1 MPDEI
6 VEDAILLKEQ
16 GNIAFKSG
24 NWPQALQCY
33 TSALN
38 LLKENNRD
46 KSILY
51 KNRAAVYS
59 KLGEFENVIVDCN
72 ASLDIVANDPKA
84 LFRRCCAYENLG
96 KYEEA
101 YIDGKQCLLSDPT
114 NKEIQPILSRL
125 HPIVQE
131 KISENAQ
138 LSNKIESMFKY
149 AFTIE
154 ENLEKRTT
162 AIKNLL
168 VLSKESNSG
177 CIGLLKSGIISKIK
191 SILKNDQNI
200 EVRINALR
208 IIGQLCKND
217 ETRTKQ
223 VLVDLGIPW
232 FIDAL
237 NTENQ
242 NEING
247 VTYIIQEALNSL
259 TGMSNTL
266 DSSPNKEKCKKNSKE
281 IDAILTC
288 LVCSVDRHS
297 INNFARDSI
306 IEILTRNVHFN
317 NINWAERLIDMKGL
331 QRLLEV
337 AAELME
343 TKYESKMDITEY
355 SHYNVSVCLSKIY
368 DNMTC
373 DKSRE
378 KYMSAV
384 DEFLKK
390 LLLDPDIET
399 KVRAVSTI
407 TVLLMGPID
416 VGNSIISR
424 DGKFKV
430 LSKLMFLIYFYLY
443 IYICVKG
450 IIEMILT
457 MATTND
463 KVQQKIACECI
474 IAATSKKS
482 KITPIVKQG
491 TQILKT
497 LYKSSDDDIRIRA
510 LVGLCK
516 LGSSGGTDASIRPF
530 SEGST
535 LKLAEACRRFL
546 IHPNTNPD
554 TIKWAVEGLSY
565 LTLDAEVK
573 EKLIEDQAALVA
585 IMGLTKLE
593 KTSAMYA
600 LVSIFVNL
608 CNAYEKQEVIPE
620 MIELAKFSKCHV
632 PEDHELDDVDFVNK
646 RIMLLCKYGVITVL
660 VKLSKTESLNIKEL
674 ISRLFNAICVLP
686 EVRGEVAKLGGIKT
700 LLELAHSGTPK
711 GKRQASQALARIGI
725 SINPEVSFKEQRCLE
740 SIRPFLGLLHPD
752 CTALE
757 NFESMMALCNMASVN
772 EVVRKKIL
780 DSGGLQL
787 IESYLFEEHQMLKRA
802 SAQCFTNL
810 MLSHEVV
817 KLFEGN
823 NDKLKMLFLLCE
835 EEDEDTALAA
845 AGAVAIA
852 VSNSVECSKKLMTFN
867 NWEESL
873 KALLAHPNNAMQH
886 RALVIAH
893 SLIDTD
899 KEIAEKMF
907 ATDIMEVLMALS
919 IMEDENKKEIKEM
932 AVKCLKLAEHLK
944 LIKKA

>member
-1 MPDEI
+1 MSRD
-6 VEDAILLKEQ
+6 VAKDSNLLKEQ
-16 GNIAFKSG
+16 GNTAFKTG
-24 NWPQALQCY
+24 NWLKALQCY
-33 TSALN
+33 TSALD
-38 LLKENNRD
+38 LLKESTRD

-51 KNRAAVYS
+51 KNRAAVYN
-59 KLGEFENVIVDCN
+59 KLGEFENAIRDCN

-84 LFRRCCAYENLG
+84 LFRRCCAYEQLG

-101 YIDGKQCLLSDPT
+101 YIDGKQCLSSDPT
-114 NKEIQPILSRL
+114 NKEIQPVLSRL

-131 KISENAQ
+131 KVRENAQ

-149 AFTIE
+149 AFKIE
-154 ENLEKRTT
+154 ECLEKRTT

-168 VLSKESNSG
+168 VLSKESSSG
-177 CIGLLKSGIISKIK
+177 SVGLLKFGIVSKIK
-191 SILKNDQNI
+191 SLLKNEQNT

-208 IIGQLCKND
+208 IVGQLCKND

-223 VLVDLGIPW
+223 VLVELGVPW

-247 VTYIIQEALNSL
+247 VTFIIQEALNSL

-266 DSSPNKEKCKKNSKE
+266 DSSPNEEKCAKNSKE

-297 INNFARDSI
+297 INKFARDSI

-337 AAELME
+337 AAELSE
-343 TKYESKMDITEY
+343 TRYESKMEITEY
-355 SHYNVSVCLSKIY
+355 SHTNVSVCLSKIY

-378 KYMSAV
+378 KYVSAI
-384 DEFLKK
+384 DEFLKRM
-390 LLLDPDIET
+390 LLDPDIES
-399 KVRAVSTI
+399 KVRAISTI

-424 DGKFKV
+424 D
-430 LSKLMFLIYFYLY
+430 
-443 IYICVKG
+443 G

-491 TQILKT
+491 TQILKN
-497 LYKSSDDDIRIRA
+497 LYKNGDDDIRIRA

-516 LGSSGGTDASIRPF
+516 LGSSGGSDASIRPF

-546 IHPNTNPD
+546 IHPDTNPD
-554 TIKWAVEGLSY
+554 TKRWAVEGLSY

-573 EKLIEDQAALVA
+573 EKLVEDQAALIA
-585 IMGLTKLE
+585 IMGLAKSE

-608 CNAYEKQEVIPE
+608 CNAYEKQEIIPE

-660 VKLSKTESLNIKEL
+660 VQLSKTESLNIKEL

-686 EVRGEVAKLGGIKT
+686 EIRGEVAKLGGIKS
-700 LLELAHSGTPK
+700 LLELAHSGTSK

-740 SIRPFLGLLHPD
+740 SVRPFLGLLHPD

-757 NFESMMALCNMASVN
+757 NFEAMMALCNMASVN
-772 EVVRKKIL
+772 ERVRKKIL
-780 DSGGLQL
+780 DTGGLPL
-787 IESYLFEEHQMLKRA
+787 IESYLFEEHQMLRRA

-810 MLSHEVV
+810 MMSPDVI
-817 KLFEGN
+817 KIIEGE
-823 NDKLKMLFLLCE
+823 NDKLKMLFLLSE
-835 EEDEDTALAA
+835 EEDEDTSLAA

-852 VSNSVECSKKLMTFN
+852 VSNSTQCCQKLMKLN

-893 SLIDTD
+893 SLIGTD
-899 KEIAEKMF
+899 KEIAEKIF

-919 IMEDENKKEIKEM
+919 IMEDEKKKEIKEM
-932 AVKCLKLAEHLK
+932 ANKCLKLAESLK
-944 LIKKA
+944 LIKKADCEEE

>member
-1 MPDEI
+1 MPECSESI
-6 VEDAILLKEQ
+6 VEESNIFKEQ
-16 GNIAFKSG
+16 GNEAFKSG
-24 NWPQALQCY
+24 DWLKALQCY

-38 LLKENNRD
+38 LLKENNRE

-51 KNRAAVYS
+51 KNRAAVYN
-59 KLGEFENVIVDCN
+59 KLCEFENAIRDCS

-84 LFRRCCAYENLG
+84 LFRRCCAYEQLG
-96 KYEEA
+96 KHEEA
-101 YIDGKQCLLSDPT
+101 YVDGKQCLLSDPM

-125 HPIVQE
+125 HPIVQA
-131 KISENAQ
+131 KLRDNAQ
-138 LSNKIESMFKY
+138 LSNKIDSMFKY

-154 ENLEKRTT
+154 ENIEKRIT

-168 VLSKESNSG
+168 VLSKESSSG
-177 CIGLLKSGIISKIK
+177 CNGLLKSGIISKIK
-191 SILKNDQNI
+191 SLLKNDNHN

-223 VLVDLGIPW
+223 VLVDLGVPW
-232 FIDAL
+232 FIDSL
-237 NTENQ
+237 NTEIQ

-247 VTYIIQEALNSL
+247 VTFIIQEALNSL

-266 DSSPNKEKCKKNSKE
+266 DSSPNEEKCKKNSKE

-297 INNFARDSI
+297 INKFARDSI
-306 IEILTRNVHFN
+306 IEILTRNVHYN

-337 AAELME
+337 AAELIE
-343 TKYESKMDITEY
+343 TRYESKMDITEY
-355 SHYNVSVCLSKIY
+355 SHTNVSVCLSTIY

-384 DEFLKK
+384 DEFLKRM
-390 LLLDPDIET
+390 LLDPDIES

-407 TVLLMGPID
+407 SVLLLGPID

-424 DGKFKV
+424 DG
-430 LSKLMFLIYFYLY
+430 
-443 IYICVKG
+443 
-450 IIEMILT
+450 IIEMILA
-457 MATTND
+457 MATTDD
-463 KVQQKIACECI
+463 KVQQRIACECI

-491 TQILKT
+491 TQILKN
-497 LYKSSDDDIRIRA
+497 LYKSGDDDIRIRA

-554 TIKWAVEGLSY
+554 TKRWAVEGLSY

-573 EKLIEDQAALVA
+573 EKLIEDGAALQA
-585 IMGLTKLE
+585 IMGLAKSE

-632 PEDHELDDVDFVNK
+632 PEDHELDDTDFVNK
-646 RIMLLCKYGVITVL
+646 RIVLLCKYGIVTVL
-660 VKLSKTESLNIKEL
+660 VQLSKTESINIKEL
-674 ISRLFNAICVLP
+674 ISRLFNAICALP
-686 EVRGEVAKLGGIKT
+686 ENRGEVAKLGGIKA
-700 LLELAHSGTPK
+700 LLELAHSGSPK
-711 GKRQASQALARIGI
+711 GKRLAAQALARIGI

-752 CTALE
+752 CSALE
-757 NFESMMALCNMASVN
+757 NFESMMALCNMAGVN
-772 EVVRKKIL
+772 ERVRKKIL
-780 DSGGLQL
+780 DTGGLQL
-787 IESYLFEEHQMLKRA
+787 IENYLFEEHIMLRRA

-810 MLSHEVV
+810 MMSHEVIQI
-817 KLFEGN
+817 FEGE
-823 NDKLKMLFLLCE
+823 NDKLKLLFLLCE

-845 AGAVAIA
+845 TGAVAIA
-852 VSNSVECSKKLMTFN
+852 VSNSDKCCKKLMTFN

-873 KALLAHPNNAMQH
+873 KALLAHPDNAMQH

-893 SLIDTD
+893 SLIESD
-899 KEIAEKMF
+899 KEIAERVF

-919 IMEDENKKEIKEM
+919 ILKDETKKDIREM
-932 AVKCLKLAEHLK
+932 AEKCLILAESLK
-944 LIKKA
+944 LIKKANTE